1 MSQIL
6 YQTDI
11 KEKFK
16 VITIL
21 NTELLSNLV
30 GELDILTT
38 EWGNSAPKNLVINLK
53 NVTNWEEA
61 IIEQIASAQGQ
72 FYEKN
77 TSFVIC
83 ALSEPMQDILDNTE
97 YAELL
102 NMTPTESEAWDIVQM
117 EEIER
122 ELLDS
127 DDMEFSLP
135 NED

>member
-6 YQTDI
+6 YQTAT
-11 KEKFK
+11 KEKFT
-16 VITIL
+16 VITIE
-21 NTELLSNLV
+21 NKQLLSNFV
-30 GELDILTT
+30 AELDNLTT
-38 EWGNSAPKNLVINLK
+38 KLGNTAPKNLILNLK
-53 NVTNWEEA
+53 LVDNWDEA
-61 IIEQIASAQGQ
+61 IIEQISKAQGQ
-72 FYEKN
+72 FYEQN

-83 ALSEPMQDILDNTE
+83 GLSHKLQDILDKTD

-102 NMTPTESEAWDIVQM
+102 NMTPSESEAWDIVQM

-135 NED
+135 NEN

>member
-6 YQTDI
+6 YQTAT
-11 KEKFK
+11 KEKFT
-16 VITIL
+16 VITIE
-21 NTELLSNLV
+21 NKELLSNLV
-30 GELDILTT
+30 TELDILTT
-38 EWGNSAPKNLVINLK
+38 KLGNTAPKNLILNLK
-53 NVTNWEEA
+53 LVQNWDVA
-61 IIEQIASAQGQ
+61 IIEQIAKAQGY
-72 FYEKN
+72 FYEHN
-77 TSFVIC
+77 TSFVVC
-83 ALSEPMQDILDNTE
+83 ALSDHLQDVLDKTD

>member
-1 MSQIL
+1 MIQIL
-6 YQTDI
+6 YQTAT
-11 KEKFK
+11 KEKFT
-16 VITIL
+16 VITIE
-21 NTELLSNLV
+21 NKELLSNLV
-30 GELDILTT
+30 TELDNLTT
-38 EWGNSAPKNLVINLK
+38 KLGNTAPKNLILNLK
-53 NVTNWEEA
+53 LVQNWDEA
-61 IIEQIASAQGQ
+61 IIEQITKAQGN
-72 FYEKN
+72 FYEHN
-77 TSFVIC
+77 TSFVVC
-83 ALSEPMQDILDNTE
+83 ALSDHLQDILDKTD

>member
-6 YQTDI
+6 YQTAT
-11 KEKFK
+11 KEKFT
-16 VITIL
+16 VITIE
-21 NTELLSNLV
+21 NKELLSNLV
-30 GELDILTT
+30 TELDNFTT
-38 EWGNSAPKNLVINLK
+38 KLGNTAPKNLILNLK
-53 NVTNWEEA
+53 LVQNWDEA
-61 IIEQIASAQGQ
+61 IIEQIAKAQGN
-72 FYEKN
+72 FYEHN
-77 TSFVIC
+77 TSFVVC
-83 ALSEPMQDILDNTE
+83 ALSDHLQDILDKTD

>member
-1 MSQIL
+1 MSLIQYQID
-6 YQTDI
+6 T
-11 KEKFK
+11 KEKFN

-21 NTELLSNLV
+21 NKDLSSNLV
-30 GELDILTT
+30 PELAELTSK
-38 EWGNSAPKNLVINLK
+38 WGNTPQKNLIINLQ
-53 NVTNWEEA
+53 NVEKWDDSV
-61 IIEQIASAQGQ
+61 IEQITISQGQ

-77 TSFVIC
+77 ISFVIC
-83 ALSEPMQDILDNTE
+83 ALSDELLDNLDKTE

-127 DDMEFSLP
+127 DDMEFNLQ
-135 NED
+135 NEE